1 MTDNRANSPRQTRVL
16 FLAWGF
22 SIHAK
27 RRIQLFVDA
36 QDFAVAVVSTCN
48 YNFANAQNIL
58 LTGAHGKKEIG
69 DSFAPQNE
77 GKVIKRRTHITRTSL
92 GKLVNKIKTG
102 LYGRTLL
109 LPLIFCYEIY
119 KGVKDFKILKS
130 SVMEFNPDVVFL
142 QTLLYPCYLTYFLPR
157 SFPIIITFWN
167 GDVVWWAKRNGI
179 ERLLKKQIV
188 TYGVRRAQAITVNS
202 QMAFNA
208 CLGYGIQAEKIH
220 LIRYP
225 GVDLERFKPFAKNE
239 ARKKL
244 GITYTYKKVVLC
256 PRGLG
261 GFLNSDVIV
270 ESAANVV
277 KKYPETLFLFI
288 SGVGGEKE
296 LKKHQQKVRE
306 LGMEKN
312 FRWEGQVPWDMMTM
326 YYSSSDVM
334 VSISSN
340 DSLPNCMLEAMV
352 CGLPVIM
359 GDIPQIRE
367 WVTDGVNGFLVPPR
381 ESVALSCKILRV
393 FENTDG
399 LIDSFIRKNRGLVI
413 REFDSVKNIERVKGL
428 VRTIT
433 KK

>member
-1 MTDNRANSPRQTRVL
+1 MTDNGKIQARQTRVL

-27 RRIQLFVDA
+27 RRIQLFIDDP
-36 QDFAVAVVSTCN
+36 DFEVAVVSTCN

-58 LTGAHGKKEIG
+58 LTDAHGKKEIG

-142 QTLLYPCYLTYFLPR
+142 QTLLYPCYLTYFLPK

-167 GDVVWWAKRNGI
+167 GDVVWWAKWNGF
-179 ERLLKKQIV
+179 ERLFKKQIV
-188 TYGVRRAQAITVNS
+188 TYGIRRAQAITVNS

-225 GVDLERFKPFAKNE
+225 GIDLERFKPFAKNE
-239 ARKKL
+239 VRKKL
-244 GITYTYKKVVLC
+244 GITYKKVVLC

-261 GFLNSDVIV
+261 GFLNSDIIV
-270 ESAANVV
+270 ESAVNVI
-277 KKYPETLFLFI
+277 KKYPDILFLFI
-288 SGVGGEKE
+288 SGVGGDAELEKH
-296 LKKHQQKVRE
+296 KHSARE

-312 FRWEGQVPWDMMTM
+312 FRWEGQVPWDVMPL

-334 VSISSN
+334 VSISLN
-340 DSLPNCMLEAMV
+340 DSLPNCMLEAMA
-352 CGLPVIM
+352 CGVPVIM

-367 WVTDGVNGFLVPPR
+367 WVTDDVNGFLVPPR
-381 ESVALSCKILRV
+381 EPVALSGKILRV

-399 LIDSFIRKNRGLVI
+399 LIDSFIRKNRELVI

-428 VRTIT
+428 VRTIA